1 MTFEEK
7 QTLLEEIKALINS
20 SDEPLVE
27 INPKYLE
34 YFTDDELIALKED
47 LIVKKRDF
55 LKNNSQWL
63 NDIYE
68 KTKKDEL

>member
-1 MTFEEK
+1 MTQEEK
-7 QTLLEEIKALINS
+7 KILIQDIKLLINS

-27 INPKYLE
+27 INPKFLE
-34 YFTDDELIALKED
+34 YFTDDELMALRDD
-47 LIVKKRDF
+47 LIVKKRDVM
-55 LKNNSQWL
+55 KNNSEWL

>member
-1 MTFEEK
+1 MTQEEK
-7 QTLLEEIKALINS
+7 KILIQDIKLLINS

-27 INPKYLE
+27 INPKFLE
-34 YFTDDELIALKED
+34 YFTDDELMALRDD
-47 LIVKKRDF
+47 LIVKKRDVM
-55 LKNNSQWL
+55 KNNSQWL

>member
-1 MTFEEK
+1 MTQEEK
-7 QTLLEEIKALINS
+7 KILIQDIKLLINS

-27 INPKYLE
+27 INPKFLE
-34 YFTDDELIALKED
+34 YFTDDELTALRDD
-47 LIVKKRDF
+47 LIVKKRDVM
-55 LKNNSQWL
+55 KNNSEWL